1 MSDAEVE
8 EKFRR
13 LTADYL
19 DAPQVEAILQK
30 LWSLDSLSD
39 VGEVV
44 SLLSVKHATA

>member
-13 LTADYL
+13 LTANYL
-19 DAPQVEAILQK
+19 EAAQVEAILKK
-30 LWSLDSLSD
+30 LWNLDSSPD

-44 SLLSVKHATA
+44 SLLSIKQATA